1 MKKRLFALALAGVLA
16 AATLT
21 GCGSLKGDETVATVD
36 DTKIDADLA
45 NFFARYT
52 QATYETYYS
61 AYMGEDMWNSDAS
74 DGETYEESVKSSV
87 LKSLEDMILLE
98 KHMKDYDVS
107 ITDEDKA
114 MIKETTQQFL
124 DDNSLDDKNL
134 VSGNE
139 KTVNRALTLMA
150 VQQKMRTAIQAGT
163 DTEVSDEEAAQK
175 SMDYVFISYQTKDDS
190 GNSKDVSD
198 DEKAQLKSQAEAI
211 ASGLKEGGDLN
222 TLAEEQ
228 GATVQTLTFDKDTTS
243 PEEDLIK
250 AADALGEG
258 ESTDVIET
266 EKGCYVAKVTSLL
279 DRTAT
284 DSKKSQIV
292 QERRTKLYDD
302 TLKKWRKKADIKV
315 HKGVWKKVSFQ
326 KLCDMIAMRSTA
338 FIGDVMLVIEGLLSV
353 MQERLEEGDIICMG
367 RLGNFRMVAGS
378 KGATTKDDFNT
389 SLFNDARIVYVSGTM
404 LADIK
409 KNAKFE
415 ELKPIIDP
423 DANNNGGSGSEDRPE
438 IE

>member
-21 GCGSLKGDETVATVD
+21 GCESLKGDETVATVD

-61 AYMGEDMWNSDAS
+61 AYLGEDMWNSDAS

-98 KHMKDYDVS
+98 KHMEDYDVS

-124 DDNSLDDKNL
+124 NDNSLDDKNL

-150 VQQKMRTAIQAGT
+150 VQQKMRTAIQAGA

-222 TLAEEQ
+222 ALAEEQ

-243 PEEDLIK
+243 PDEDLIK

-315 HKGVWKKVSFQ
+315 HKDVWKKVSFQ
-326 KLCDMIAMRSTA
+326 K
-338 FIGDVMLVIEGLLSV
+338 VSV
-353 MQERLEEGDIICMG
+353 KMKTETQTPYTDQ
-367 RLGNFRMVAGS
+367 VQ
-378 KGATTKDDFNT
+378 TDDQAQT
-389 SLFNDARIVYVSGTM
+389 
-404 LADIK
+404 
-409 KNAKFE
+409 
-415 ELKPIIDP
+415 
-423 DANNNGGSGSEDRPE
+423 NN
-438 IE
+438 

>member
-175 SMDYVFISYQTKDDS
+175 SMDYVFISYQIKDDS

-243 PEEDLIK
+243 PDEDLIK

-315 HKGVWKKVSFQ
+315 HKDVWKKVSFQ
-326 KLCDMIAMRSTA
+326 K
-338 FIGDVMLVIEGLLSV
+338 VSV
-353 MQERLEEGDIICMG
+353 KMKTETQTPYTDQ
-367 RLGNFRMVAGS
+367 VQ
-378 KGATTKDDFNT
+378 TDDQAQT
-389 SLFNDARIVYVSGTM
+389 
-404 LADIK
+404 
-409 KNAKFE
+409 
-415 ELKPIIDP
+415 
-423 DANNNGGSGSEDRPE
+423 NN
-438 IE
+438 

>member
-61 AYMGEDMWNSDAS
+61 AYLGEDMWNSDAS

-98 KHMKDYDVS
+98 KHMEDYDVS

-114 MIKETTQQFL
+114 TIKETTQQFL

-134 VSGNE
+134 VSGNK

-150 VQQKMRTAIQAGT
+150 VQQKMRTAIQAGA

-198 DEKAQLKSQAEAI
+198 DEKTQLKSQAEAI

-222 TLAEEQ
+222 ALAEEQ

-243 PEEDLIK
+243 PDEDLIK

-292 QERRTKLYDD
+292 QERQTKLYDD

-315 HKGVWKKVSFQ
+315 HKSVWKKVSFQ
-326 KLCDMIAMRSTA
+326 K
-338 FIGDVMLVIEGLLSV
+338 VSV
-353 MQERLEEGDIICMG
+353 KMKTETQTPYTDQ
-367 RLGNFRMVAGS
+367 VQ
-378 KGATTKDDFNT
+378 TDDQAQTDN
-389 SLFNDARIVYVSGTM
+389 
-404 LADIK
+404 
-409 KNAKFE
+409 
-415 ELKPIIDP
+415 
-423 DANNNGGSGSEDRPE
+423 
-438 IE
+438 

>member
-98 KHMKDYDVS
+98 KHMEDYDVS

-124 DDNSLDDKNL
+124 NDNSLDDKNL

-150 VQQKMRTAIQAGT
+150 VQQKMRTAIQAGA

-222 TLAEEQ
+222 ALAEEQ

-243 PEEDLIK
+243 PDEDLIK

-292 QERRTKLYDD
+292 QERQTKLYDD

-315 HKGVWKKVSFQ
+315 HKDVWKKVSFQ
-326 KLCDMIAMRSTA
+326 K
-338 FIGDVMLVIEGLLSV
+338 VSV
-353 MQERLEEGDIICMG
+353 KMKTETQTPYTDQ
-367 RLGNFRMVAGS
+367 VQ
-378 KGATTKDDFNT
+378 TDDQAQTDN
-389 SLFNDARIVYVSGTM
+389 
-404 LADIK
+404 
-409 KNAKFE
+409 
-415 ELKPIIDP
+415 
-423 DANNNGGSGSEDRPE
+423 
-438 IE
+438 

>member
-16 AATLT
+16 AVTLT

-61 AYMGEDMWNSDAS
+61 AYLGEDMWNSDAS

-98 KHMKDYDVS
+98 KHMEDYDVS

-124 DDNSLDDKNL
+124 NDNSLDDKNL

-150 VQQKMRTAIQAGT
+150 VQQKMRTAIQAGA

-222 TLAEEQ
+222 ALAEEQ

-243 PEEDLIK
+243 PDEDLIK

-292 QERRTKLYDD
+292 QERQKKLYDD
-302 TLKKWRKKADIKV
+302 TVKKWRKKADIKV
-315 HKGVWKKVSFQ
+315 HKGVWEKVSFQ
-326 KLCDMIAMRSTA
+326 K
-338 FIGDVMLVIEGLLSV
+338 VSV
-353 MQERLEEGDIICMG
+353 KMKTETQTPYTDQ
-367 RLGNFRMVAGS
+367 VQ
-378 KGATTKDDFNT
+378 TDDRAQTDN
-389 SLFNDARIVYVSGTM
+389 
-404 LADIK
+404 
-409 KNAKFE
+409 
-415 ELKPIIDP
+415 
-423 DANNNGGSGSEDRPE
+423 
-438 IE
+438 

>member
-1 MKKRLFALALAGVLA
+1 MKKRLFALDLAGVLA

-61 AYMGEDMWNSDAS
+61 AYLGEDMWNSDAS

-98 KHMKDYDVS
+98 KHMEDYDVS

-124 DDNSLDDKNL
+124 NDNSLDDKNL

-150 VQQKMRTAIQAGT
+150 VQQKMRTAIQAGA

-222 TLAEEQ
+222 ALAEEQ

-243 PEEDLIK
+243 PDEDLIK

-292 QERRTKLYDD
+292 QERQTKLYDD
-302 TLKKWRKKADIKV
+302 TVKKWRKKADIKV
-315 HKGVWKKVSFQ
+315 HKGVWEKVSFQ
-326 KLCDMIAMRSTA
+326 K
-338 FIGDVMLVIEGLLSV
+338 VSV
-353 MQERLEEGDIICMG
+353 KMKTETQTPYTDQ
-367 RLGNFRMVAGS
+367 VQ
-378 KGATTKDDFNT
+378 TDDQAQTDN
-389 SLFNDARIVYVSGTM
+389 
-404 LADIK
+404 
-409 KNAKFE
+409 
-415 ELKPIIDP
+415 
-423 DANNNGGSGSEDRPE
+423 
-438 IE
+438 

>member
-61 AYMGEDMWNSDAS
+61 AYLGEDMWNSDAS

-98 KHMKDYDVS
+98 KHMEDYDVS

-124 DDNSLDDKNL
+124 NDNSLDDKNL

-150 VQQKMRTAIQAGT
+150 VQQKMRTAIQAGA

-198 DEKAQLKSQAEAI
+198 DEKVQLKSQAEAI

-222 TLAEEQ
+222 ALAEEQ

-243 PEEDLIK
+243 PDEDLIK

-292 QERRTKLYDD
+292 QERQKKLYDD
-302 TLKKWRKKADIKV
+302 TVKKWRKKADIKV
-315 HKGVWKKVSFQ
+315 YKGVWKKVSFQ
-326 KLCDMIAMRSTA
+326 K
-338 FIGDVMLVIEGLLSV
+338 VSV
-353 MQERLEEGDIICMG
+353 KMKTETQTPYTDQ
-367 RLGNFRMVAGS
+367 VQ
-378 KGATTKDDFNT
+378 TDDQAQTDN
-389 SLFNDARIVYVSGTM
+389 
-404 LADIK
+404 
-409 KNAKFE
+409 
-415 ELKPIIDP
+415 
-423 DANNNGGSGSEDRPE
+423 
-438 IE
+438 

>member
-16 AATLT
+16 AVTLT

-61 AYMGEDMWNSDAS
+61 AYLGEDMWNSDAS

-98 KHMKDYDVS
+98 KHMEDYDVS
-107 ITDEDKA
+107 ITDED
-114 MIKETTQQFL
+114 
-124 DDNSLDDKNL
+124 NL

-150 VQQKMRTAIQAGT
+150 VQQKMRTAIQAGA

-222 TLAEEQ
+222 ALAEEQ

-243 PEEDLIK
+243 PDEDLIK

-292 QERRTKLYDD
+292 QERQTKLYDD
-302 TLKKWRKKADIKV
+302 TVKKWRKKADIKV

-326 KLCDMIAMRSTA
+326 K
-338 FIGDVMLVIEGLLSV
+338 VSV
-353 MQERLEEGDIICMG
+353 KMKTETQTPYTDQ
-367 RLGNFRMVAGS
+367 VQ
-378 KGATTKDDFNT
+378 TDDQAQTDN
-389 SLFNDARIVYVSGTM
+389 
-404 LADIK
+404 
-409 KNAKFE
+409 
-415 ELKPIIDP
+415 
-423 DANNNGGSGSEDRPE
+423 
-438 IE
+438 

>member
-16 AATLT
+16 AVTLT

-61 AYMGEDMWNSDAS
+61 AYLGEDKWNSDAS

-98 KHMKDYDVS
+98 KHMEDYDVS

-124 DDNSLDDKNL
+124 NDNSLDDKNL

-150 VQQKMRTAIQAGT
+150 VQQKMRTAIQAGA

-222 TLAEEQ
+222 ALAEEQ

-243 PEEDLIK
+243 PDEELIK

-292 QERRTKLYDD
+292 QERQKKLYDD
-302 TLKKWRKKADIKV
+302 TVKKWRKKADIKV

-326 KLCDMIAMRSTA
+326 K
-338 FIGDVMLVIEGLLSV
+338 VSV
-353 MQERLEEGDIICMG
+353 KMKTETQTPYTDQ
-367 RLGNFRMVAGS
+367 VQ
-378 KGATTKDDFNT
+378 TDDRAQTDN
-389 SLFNDARIVYVSGTM
+389 
-404 LADIK
+404 
-409 KNAKFE
+409 
-415 ELKPIIDP
+415 
-423 DANNNGGSGSEDRPE
+423 
-438 IE
+438 

>member
-150 VQQKMRTAIQAGT
+150 VQQKMRTAIQAGA

-315 HKGVWKKVSFQ
+315 HKDVWKKVSFQ
-326 KLCDMIAMRSTA
+326 K
-338 FIGDVMLVIEGLLSV
+338 VSV
-353 MQERLEEGDIICMG
+353 KMKTETQTPYTDQ
-367 RLGNFRMVAGS
+367 VQ
-378 KGATTKDDFNT
+378 TDDQAQTDN
-389 SLFNDARIVYVSGTM
+389 
-404 LADIK
+404 
-409 KNAKFE
+409 
-415 ELKPIIDP
+415 
-423 DANNNGGSGSEDRPE
+423 
-438 IE
+438 

>member
-16 AATLT
+16 AVTLT

-61 AYMGEDMWNSDAS
+61 AYLGEDMWNSDAS

-98 KHMKDYDVS
+98 KHMEDYDVS

-124 DDNSLDDKNL
+124 NDNSLDDKNL

-150 VQQKMRTAIQAGT
+150 VQQKMRTAIQAGA

-198 DEKAQLKSQAEAI
+198 DEKVQLKSQAEAI

-222 TLAEEQ
+222 ALAEEQ

-243 PEEDLIK
+243 PDEDLIK

-292 QERRTKLYDD
+292 QERM
-302 TLKKWRKKADIKV
+302 
-315 HKGVWKKVSFQ
+315 
-326 KLCDMIAMRSTA
+326 MI
-338 FIGDVMLVIEGLLSV
+338 
-353 MQERLEEGDIICMG
+353 Q
-367 RLGNFRMVAGS
+367 
-378 KGATTKDDFNT
+378 
-389 SLFNDARIVYVSGTM
+389 
-404 LADIK
+404 
-409 KNAKFE
+409 
-415 ELKPIIDP
+415 
-423 DANNNGGSGSEDRPE
+423 
-438 IE
+438 

>member
-61 AYMGEDMWNSDAS
+61 AYLGEDMWNSDAS

-98 KHMKDYDVS
+98 KHMEDYDVS

-222 TLAEEQ
+222 ALAEEQ

-243 PEEDLIK
+243 PDEDLIK

-315 HKGVWKKVSFQ
+315 HKDVWKKVSFQ
-326 KLCDMIAMRSTA
+326 K
-338 FIGDVMLVIEGLLSV
+338 VSV
-353 MQERLEEGDIICMG
+353 KMKTETQTPYTDQ
-367 RLGNFRMVAGS
+367 VQ
-378 KGATTKDDFNT
+378 TDDQAQT
-389 SLFNDARIVYVSGTM
+389 
-404 LADIK
+404 
-409 KNAKFE
+409 
-415 ELKPIIDP
+415 
-423 DANNNGGSGSEDRPE
+423 NN
-438 IE
+438 

>member
-61 AYMGEDMWNSDAS
+61 AYLGEDMWNSDAS

-98 KHMKDYDVS
+98 KHMEDYDVS

-124 DDNSLDDKNL
+124 NDNSLDDKNL

-150 VQQKMRTAIQAGT
+150 VQQKMRTAIQAGA

-222 TLAEEQ
+222 ALAEEQ

-243 PEEDLIK
+243 PDEDLIK

-292 QERRTKLYDD
+292 QERQTKLYDD
-302 TLKKWRKKADIKV
+302 TVKKWRKKADIKV
-315 HKGVWKKVSFQ
+315 HKGVWQKVSFQ
-326 KLCDMIAMRSTA
+326 K
-338 FIGDVMLVIEGLLSV
+338 VSV
-353 MQERLEEGDIICMG
+353 KMKTETQTPYTDQ
-367 RLGNFRMVAGS
+367 VQ
-378 KGATTKDDFNT
+378 TDDRAQTDN
-389 SLFNDARIVYVSGTM
+389 
-404 LADIK
+404 
-409 KNAKFE
+409 
-415 ELKPIIDP
+415 
-423 DANNNGGSGSEDRPE
+423 
-438 IE
+438 

>member
-61 AYMGEDMWNSDAS
+61 AYLGEDMWNSDAS

-98 KHMKDYDVS
+98 KHMEDYDVS

-124 DDNSLDDKNL
+124 NDNSLDDKNL

-150 VQQKMRTAIQAGT
+150 VQQKMRTAIQAGA

-222 TLAEEQ
+222 ALAEEQ

-243 PEEDLIK
+243 PDEDLIK

-292 QERRTKLYDD
+292 QERQTKLYDD

-315 HKGVWKKVSFQ
+315 HKDVWKKVSFQ
-326 KLCDMIAMRSTA
+326 K
-338 FIGDVMLVIEGLLSV
+338 VSV
-353 MQERLEEGDIICMG
+353 KMKTETQTPYTDQ
-367 RLGNFRMVAGS
+367 VQ
-378 KGATTKDDFNT
+378 TDDQAQTDN
-389 SLFNDARIVYVSGTM
+389 
-404 LADIK
+404 
-409 KNAKFE
+409 
-415 ELKPIIDP
+415 
-423 DANNNGGSGSEDRPE
+423 
-438 IE
+438 

>member
-61 AYMGEDMWNSDAS
+61 AYLGEDMWNSDAS

-87 LKSLEDMILLE
+87 LKSLEDMLLLE
-98 KHMKDYDVS
+98 KHMDDYNVS

-114 MIKETTQQFL
+114 TIKETTQQFL

-134 VSGNE
+134 VSGNK

-150 VQQKMRTAIQAGT
+150 VQQKMRTAIQAGA

-243 PEEDLIK
+243 PDKDLIK

-266 EKGCYVAKVTSLL
+266 DKGCYVAKVTSLL

-292 QERRTKLYDD
+292 QERQTKLYDD
-302 TLKKWRKKADIKV
+302 TVKKWRKKADIKV
-315 HKGVWKKVSFQ
+315 HKSVWKKVSFQ
-326 KLCDMIAMRSTA
+326 K
-338 FIGDVMLVIEGLLSV
+338 VSV
-353 MQERLEEGDIICMG
+353 KMKTETQTPYTDQ
-367 RLGNFRMVAGS
+367 VQ
-378 KGATTKDDFNT
+378 TDDQ
-389 SLFNDARIVYVSGTM
+389 SQSGQ
-404 LADIK
+404 
-409 KNAKFE
+409 
-415 ELKPIIDP
+415 
-423 DANNNGGSGSEDRPE
+423 
-438 IE
+438 

>member
-61 AYMGEDMWNSDAS
+61 AYLGEDMWNSDAS

-98 KHMKDYDVS
+98 KHMEDYDVS

-124 DDNSLDDKNL
+124 NDNSLDDKNL

-222 TLAEEQ
+222 ALAEEQ

-243 PEEDLIK
+243 PDEDLIK

-292 QERRTKLYDD
+292 QERQTKLYDD
-302 TLKKWRKKADIKV
+302 TVKKWRKKADIKV
-315 HKGVWKKVSFQ
+315 HKDVWKKVSFQ
-326 KLCDMIAMRSTA
+326 K
-338 FIGDVMLVIEGLLSV
+338 VSV
-353 MQERLEEGDIICMG
+353 KMKTETQTPYTDQ
-367 RLGNFRMVAGS
+367 VQ
-378 KGATTKDDFNT
+378 TDDQAQTDN
-389 SLFNDARIVYVSGTM
+389 
-404 LADIK
+404 
-409 KNAKFE
+409 
-415 ELKPIIDP
+415 
-423 DANNNGGSGSEDRPE
+423 
-438 IE
+438 

>member
-61 AYMGEDMWNSDAS
+61 AYLGEDMWNSDAS

-98 KHMKDYDVS
+98 KHMEDYDVS

-124 DDNSLDDKNL
+124 NDNSLDDKNL

-150 VQQKMRTAIQAGT
+150 VQQKMRTAIQAGA

-198 DEKAQLKSQAEAI
+198 DEKVQLKSQAEAI

-222 TLAEEQ
+222 ALAEEQ

-243 PEEDLIK
+243 PDEDLIK

-292 QERRTKLYDD
+292 QERQTKLYDD
-302 TLKKWRKKADIKV
+302 TVKKWRKKADIKV
-315 HKGVWKKVSFQ
+315 HKSVWKKVSFQ
-326 KLCDMIAMRSTA
+326 K
-338 FIGDVMLVIEGLLSV
+338 VSV
-353 MQERLEEGDIICMG
+353 KMKTETQTPYADQ
-367 RLGNFRMVAGS
+367 VQ
-378 KGATTKDDFNT
+378 TDDQAQTDN
-389 SLFNDARIVYVSGTM
+389 
-404 LADIK
+404 
-409 KNAKFE
+409 
-415 ELKPIIDP
+415 
-423 DANNNGGSGSEDRPE
+423 
-438 IE
+438 

>member
-61 AYMGEDMWNSDAS
+61 AYLGEDMWNSDAS

-98 KHMKDYDVS
+98 KHMEDYDVS
-107 ITDEDKA
+107 IADEDKA

-124 DDNSLDDKNL
+124 NDNSLDDKNL

-150 VQQKMRTAIQAGT
+150 VQQKMRTAIQAGA

-222 TLAEEQ
+222 ALAEEQ

-243 PEEDLIK
+243 PDEDLIK

-292 QERRTKLYDD
+292 QERQTKLYDD
-302 TLKKWRKKADIKV
+302 TVKKWRKKADIKV
-315 HKGVWKKVSFQ
+315 HKSVWKKVSFQ
-326 KLCDMIAMRSTA
+326 K
-338 FIGDVMLVIEGLLSV
+338 VSV
-353 MQERLEEGDIICMG
+353 KMKTETQTPYADQ
-367 RLGNFRMVAGS
+367 VQ
-378 KGATTKDDFNT
+378 TDDQAQTDN
-389 SLFNDARIVYVSGTM
+389 
-404 LADIK
+404 
-409 KNAKFE
+409 
-415 ELKPIIDP
+415 
-423 DANNNGGSGSEDRPE
+423 
-438 IE
+438 

>member
-61 AYMGEDMWNSDAS
+61 AYLGEDMWNSDAS

-98 KHMKDYDVS
+98 KHMEDYDVS

-124 DDNSLDDKNL
+124 NDNSLDDKNL

-150 VQQKMRTAIQAGT
+150 VQQKMRTAIQVGA

-222 TLAEEQ
+222 ALAEEQ

-243 PEEDLIK
+243 PDEDLIK

-292 QERRTKLYDD
+292 QERQTKLYDD
-302 TLKKWRKKADIKV
+302 TVKKWRKKADIKV
-315 HKGVWKKVSFQ
+315 HKGVWNKVSFQ
-326 KLCDMIAMRSTA
+326 K
-338 FIGDVMLVIEGLLSV
+338 VSV
-353 MQERLEEGDIICMG
+353 KMKTETQTPYTDQ
-367 RLGNFRMVAGS
+367 VQ
-378 KGATTKDDFNT
+378 TDDQAQTDN
-389 SLFNDARIVYVSGTM
+389 
-404 LADIK
+404 
-409 KNAKFE
+409 
-415 ELKPIIDP
+415 
-423 DANNNGGSGSEDRPE
+423 
-438 IE
+438 

>member
-61 AYMGEDMWNSDAS
+61 AYLGEDMWNSDAS

-98 KHMKDYDVS
+98 KHMEDYDVS

-124 DDNSLDDKNL
+124 NDNSLDDKNL

-150 VQQKMRTAIQAGT
+150 VQQKMRTAIQAGA

-211 ASGLKEGGDLN
+211 VSGLKEGGDLN
-222 TLAEEQ
+222 ALAEEQ

-243 PEEDLIK
+243 PDEDLIE

-292 QERRTKLYDD
+292 QERQTKLYDD
-302 TLKKWRKKADIKV
+302 TVKKWRKKLDIKV
-315 HKGVWKKVSFQ
+315 HRCVEKSKFPES
-326 KLCDMIAMRSTA
+326 
-338 FIGDVMLVIEGLLSV
+338 
-353 MQERLEEGDIICMG
+353 IC
-367 RLGNFRMVAGS
+367 
-378 KGATTKDDFNT
+378 KD
-389 SLFNDARIVYVSGTM
+389 
-404 LADIK
+404 
-409 KNAKFE
+409 
-415 ELKPIIDP
+415 
-423 DANNNGGSGSEDRPE
+423 ED
-438 IE
+438 

>member
-61 AYMGEDMWNSDAS
+61 AYLGEDMWNSDAS

-98 KHMKDYDVS
+98 KHMEDYDVS

-114 MIKETTQQFL
+114 TIKETTQQFL

-134 VSGNE
+134 VSGNK

-150 VQQKMRTAIQAGT
+150 VQQKMRTAIQAGA

-198 DEKAQLKSQAEAI
+198 DEKTQLKSQAEAI

-222 TLAEEQ
+222 ALAEEQ

-243 PEEDLIK
+243 PDEDLIK

-292 QERRTKLYDD
+292 QERQTKLYDD

-315 HKGVWKKVSFQ
+315 HKSVWKKVSFQ
-326 KLCDMIAMRSTA
+326 K
-338 FIGDVMLVIEGLLSV
+338 VSV
-353 MQERLEEGDIICMG
+353 KMKTETQTPYTDQ
-367 RLGNFRMVAGS
+367 VQ
-378 KGATTKDDFNT
+378 TDDQTQTDN
-389 SLFNDARIVYVSGTM
+389 
-404 LADIK
+404 
-409 KNAKFE
+409 
-415 ELKPIIDP
+415 
-423 DANNNGGSGSEDRPE
+423 
-438 IE
+438 

>member
-16 AATLT
+16 AVTLT

-61 AYMGEDMWNSDAS
+61 AYLGEDMWNSDAS

-98 KHMKDYDVS
+98 KHMEDYDVS

-124 DDNSLDDKNL
+124 NDNSLDDKNL

-150 VQQKMRTAIQAGT
+150 VQQKMRTAIQAGA

-222 TLAEEQ
+222 ALAEEQ

-243 PEEDLIK
+243 PDEDLIK

-284 DSKKSQIV
+284 DSKKSKIV
-292 QERRTKLYDD
+292 QERQKKLYDD
-302 TLKKWRKKADIKV
+302 TVKKWRKKADIKV
-315 HKGVWKKVSFQ
+315 HKSVWKKVSFQ
-326 KLCDMIAMRSTA
+326 K
-338 FIGDVMLVIEGLLSV
+338 VSV
-353 MQERLEEGDIICMG
+353 KMKTETQTPYTDQ
-367 RLGNFRMVAGS
+367 VQ
-378 KGATTKDDFNT
+378 TDDRAQTDN
-389 SLFNDARIVYVSGTM
+389 
-404 LADIK
+404 
-409 KNAKFE
+409 
-415 ELKPIIDP
+415 
-423 DANNNGGSGSEDRPE
+423 
-438 IE
+438 

>member
-61 AYMGEDMWNSDAS
+61 AYLGEDMWNSDAS

-98 KHMKDYDVS
+98 KHMEDYDVS

-243 PEEDLIK
+243 PDEDLIK

-315 HKGVWKKVSFQ
+315 HKDVWKKVSFQ
-326 KLCDMIAMRSTA
+326 K
-338 FIGDVMLVIEGLLSV
+338 VSV
-353 MQERLEEGDIICMG
+353 KMKTETQTPYTDQ
-367 RLGNFRMVAGS
+367 VQ
-378 KGATTKDDFNT
+378 TDDQAQT
-389 SLFNDARIVYVSGTM
+389 
-404 LADIK
+404 
-409 KNAKFE
+409 
-415 ELKPIIDP
+415 
-423 DANNNGGSGSEDRPE
+423 NN
-438 IE
+438 

>member
-61 AYMGEDMWNSDAS
+61 AYLGEDMWNSDAS

-98 KHMKDYDVS
+98 KHMEDYDVS

-114 MIKETTQQFL
+114 TIKETTQQFL

-150 VQQKMRTAIQAGT
+150 VQQKMRTAIQAGA

-198 DEKAQLKSQAEAI
+198 DEKTQLKSQAEAI

-222 TLAEEQ
+222 ALAEEQ

-243 PEEDLIK
+243 PDEDLIK

-292 QERRTKLYDD
+292 QERQTKLYDD

-315 HKGVWKKVSFQ
+315 HKSVWKKVSFQ
-326 KLCDMIAMRSTA
+326 K
-338 FIGDVMLVIEGLLSV
+338 VSV
-353 MQERLEEGDIICMG
+353 KMNTETQTPYTDQ
-367 RLGNFRMVAGS
+367 VQ
-378 KGATTKDDFNT
+378 TDDQAQTDN
-389 SLFNDARIVYVSGTM
+389 
-404 LADIK
+404 
-409 KNAKFE
+409 
-415 ELKPIIDP
+415 
-423 DANNNGGSGSEDRPE
+423 
-438 IE
+438 

>member
-61 AYMGEDMWNSDAS
+61 AYLGEDMWNSDAS

-98 KHMKDYDVS
+98 KHMEDYDVS

-124 DDNSLDDKNL
+124 NDNSLDDKNL

-150 VQQKMRTAIQAGT
+150 VQQKMRTAIQAGA

-198 DEKAQLKSQAEAI
+198 DEKVQLKSQAEAI

-222 TLAEEQ
+222 ALAEEQ

-243 PEEDLIK
+243 PDEDLIK
-250 AADALGEG
+250 TADTLGEG

-292 QERRTKLYDD
+292 QERQTKLYDD
-302 TLKKWRKKADIKV
+302 TVKKWRKKADIKV
-315 HKGVWKKVSFQ
+315 HKSVWKKVSFQ
-326 KLCDMIAMRSTA
+326 K
-338 FIGDVMLVIEGLLSV
+338 VSV
-353 MQERLEEGDIICMG
+353 KMKTETQTPYADQ
-367 RLGNFRMVAGS
+367 VQ
-378 KGATTKDDFNT
+378 TDDQAQTDN
-389 SLFNDARIVYVSGTM
+389 
-404 LADIK
+404 
-409 KNAKFE
+409 
-415 ELKPIIDP
+415 
-423 DANNNGGSGSEDRPE
+423 
-438 IE
+438 

>member
-61 AYMGEDMWNSDAS
+61 AYLGEDMWNSDAS

-98 KHMKDYDVS
+98 KHMEDYDVS

-114 MIKETTQQFL
+114 TIKETTQQFL

-134 VSGNE
+134 VSGNK

-150 VQQKMRTAIQAGT
+150 VQQKMRTAIQAGA

-222 TLAEEQ
+222 ALAEEQ

-243 PEEDLIK
+243 PDEDLIK

-292 QERRTKLYDD
+292 QERQTKLYDD

-315 HKGVWKKVSFQ
+315 HKSVWKKVSFQ
-326 KLCDMIAMRSTA
+326 K
-338 FIGDVMLVIEGLLSV
+338 VSV
-353 MQERLEEGDIICMG
+353 KMKTETQTPYTDQ
-367 RLGNFRMVAGS
+367 VQ
-378 KGATTKDDFNT
+378 TDDQAQTDN
-389 SLFNDARIVYVSGTM
+389 
-404 LADIK
+404 
-409 KNAKFE
+409 
-415 ELKPIIDP
+415 
-423 DANNNGGSGSEDRPE
+423 
-438 IE
+438 

>member
-16 AATLT
+16 AVTLT

-61 AYMGEDMWNSDAS
+61 AYLGEDMWNSDAS

-98 KHMKDYDVS
+98 KHMEDYDVS

-124 DDNSLDDKNL
+124 NDNSLDDKNL

-150 VQQKMRTAIQAGT
+150 VQQKMRTAIQAGA

-222 TLAEEQ
+222 ALAEEQ
-228 GATVQTLTFDKDTTS
+228 GTTVQTLTFDKDTTS
-243 PEEDLIK
+243 PDEDLIK

-292 QERRTKLYDD
+292 QERQTKLYDD
-302 TLKKWRKKADIKV
+302 TVKKWRKKADIQV
-315 HKGVWKKVSFQ
+315 HKGVWTKVSFQ
-326 KLCDMIAMRSTA
+326 K
-338 FIGDVMLVIEGLLSV
+338 VSV
-353 MQERLEEGDIICMG
+353 KMKTETQTPYTDQ
-367 RLGNFRMVAGS
+367 VQ
-378 KGATTKDDFNT
+378 TDDQAQTDN
-389 SLFNDARIVYVSGTM
+389 
-404 LADIK
+404 
-409 KNAKFE
+409 
-415 ELKPIIDP
+415 
-423 DANNNGGSGSEDRPE
+423 
-438 IE
+438 

>member
-61 AYMGEDMWNSDAS
+61 AYLGEDMWNSDAS

-292 QERRTKLYDD
+292 QERQTKLYDD
-302 TLKKWRKKADIKV
+302 TLKKWRKKANIKV
-315 HKGVWKKVSFQ
+315 HKDVWKKVSFQ
-326 KLCDMIAMRSTA
+326 K
-338 FIGDVMLVIEGLLSV
+338 VSV
-353 MQERLEEGDIICMG
+353 KMKTETQTPYTDQ
-367 RLGNFRMVAGS
+367 VQ
-378 KGATTKDDFNT
+378 TDDQAQTDN
-389 SLFNDARIVYVSGTM
+389 
-404 LADIK
+404 
-409 KNAKFE
+409 
-415 ELKPIIDP
+415 
-423 DANNNGGSGSEDRPE
+423 
-438 IE
+438 

>member
-61 AYMGEDMWNSDAS
+61 AYLGEDMWNSDAS

-98 KHMKDYDVS
+98 KHMEDYDVS

-124 DDNSLDDKNL
+124 NDNSLDDKNL

-150 VQQKMRTAIQAGT
+150 VQQKMRTAIQAGA

-222 TLAEEQ
+222 ALAEEQ

-243 PEEDLIK
+243 PDEDLIK

-292 QERRTKLYDD
+292 QERQKKLYDD
-302 TLKKWRKKADIKV
+302 IVKKWRKKADIKV
-315 HKGVWKKVSFQ
+315 HKGVWEKVSFQ
-326 KLCDMIAMRSTA
+326 K
-338 FIGDVMLVIEGLLSV
+338 VSV
-353 MQERLEEGDIICMG
+353 KMKTETQTPYTDQ
-367 RLGNFRMVAGS
+367 VQ
-378 KGATTKDDFNT
+378 TDDQAQTDN
-389 SLFNDARIVYVSGTM
+389 
-404 LADIK
+404 
-409 KNAKFE
+409 
-415 ELKPIIDP
+415 
-423 DANNNGGSGSEDRPE
+423 
-438 IE
+438 

>member
-61 AYMGEDMWNSDAS
+61 AYLGEDMWNSDAS

-98 KHMKDYDVS
+98 KHMEDYDVS

-124 DDNSLDDKNL
+124 NDNSLDDKNL

-150 VQQKMRTAIQAGT
+150 VQQKMRTAIQAGA

-222 TLAEEQ
+222 ALAEEQ

-243 PEEDLIK
+243 PDEDLIK

-266 EKGCYVAKVTSLL
+266 EKGCYVGKVTSLL

-292 QERRTKLYDD
+292 QERQTKLYDD
-302 TLKKWRKKADIKV
+302 TVKKWRKKADIKV
-315 HKGVWKKVSFQ
+315 HKGVWEKVSFQ
-326 KLCDMIAMRSTA
+326 K
-338 FIGDVMLVIEGLLSV
+338 VSV
-353 MQERLEEGDIICMG
+353 KMKTETQTPYTDQ
-367 RLGNFRMVAGS
+367 VQ
-378 KGATTKDDFNT
+378 TDDQAQTDN
-389 SLFNDARIVYVSGTM
+389 
-404 LADIK
+404 
-409 KNAKFE
+409 
-415 ELKPIIDP
+415 
-423 DANNNGGSGSEDRPE
+423 
-438 IE
+438 

>member
-61 AYMGEDMWNSDAS
+61 AYLGEDMWNSDAS

-98 KHMKDYDVS
+98 KHMEDYDVS

-124 DDNSLDDKNL
+124 NDNSLDDKNL

-150 VQQKMRTAIQAGT
+150 VQQKMRTAIQAGA

-198 DEKAQLKSQAEAI
+198 DEKVQLKSQAEAI

-222 TLAEEQ
+222 ALAEEQ

-243 PEEDLIK
+243 PDEDLIK

-292 QERRTKLYDD
+292 QERQTKLYDD
-302 TLKKWRKKADIKV
+302 TVKKWRKKADIKV
-315 HKGVWKKVSFQ
+315 HKGVWEKVSFQ
-326 KLCDMIAMRSTA
+326 K
-338 FIGDVMLVIEGLLSV
+338 VSV
-353 MQERLEEGDIICMG
+353 KMKTETQTPYTDQ
-367 RLGNFRMVAGS
+367 VQ
-378 KGATTKDDFNT
+378 TDDQAQTDN
-389 SLFNDARIVYVSGTM
+389 
-404 LADIK
+404 
-409 KNAKFE
+409 
-415 ELKPIIDP
+415 
-423 DANNNGGSGSEDRPE
+423 
-438 IE
+438 

>member
-61 AYMGEDMWNSDAS
+61 AYLGEDMWNSDAS

-98 KHMKDYDVS
+98 KHMEDYDVS

-114 MIKETTQQFL
+114 TIKETTQQFL

-134 VSGNE
+134 VSGNK

-150 VQQKMRTAIQAGT
+150 VQQKMRTAIQAGA

-222 TLAEEQ
+222 ALAEEQ

-243 PEEDLIK
+243 PDEDLIK

-292 QERRTKLYDD
+292 QERQTKLYDD

-315 HKGVWKKVSFQ
+315 HKSVWKKVSFQ
-326 KLCDMIAMRSTA
+326 K
-338 FIGDVMLVIEGLLSV
+338 VSV
-353 MQERLEEGDIICMG
+353 KMKTETQTPYTDQ
-367 RLGNFRMVAGS
+367 VQ
-378 KGATTKDDFNT
+378 TDDQTQTDN
-389 SLFNDARIVYVSGTM
+389 
-404 LADIK
+404 
-409 KNAKFE
+409 
-415 ELKPIIDP
+415 
-423 DANNNGGSGSEDRPE
+423 
-438 IE
+438 

>member
-61 AYMGEDMWNSDAS
+61 AYLGEDMWNSDAS

-98 KHMKDYDVS
+98 KHIEDYDVS

-124 DDNSLDDKNL
+124 NDNSLDNKNL

-150 VQQKMRTAIQAGT
+150 VQQKMRTAIQAGA

-222 TLAEEQ
+222 ALAEEQ

-243 PEEDLIK
+243 PDEDLIK

-292 QERRTKLYDD
+292 QERQTKLYDD
-302 TLKKWRKKADIKV
+302 TVKKWRKKTDIKV

-326 KLCDMIAMRSTA
+326 K
-338 FIGDVMLVIEGLLSV
+338 VSV
-353 MQERLEEGDIICMG
+353 KMKTETQTPYTDQ
-367 RLGNFRMVAGS
+367 VQ
-378 KGATTKDDFNT
+378 TDDQAQTDN
-389 SLFNDARIVYVSGTM
+389 
-404 LADIK
+404 
-409 KNAKFE
+409 
-415 ELKPIIDP
+415 
-423 DANNNGGSGSEDRPE
+423 
-438 IE
+438 

>member
-36 DTKIDADLA
+36 DTKIDADLT

-61 AYMGEDMWNSDAS
+61 AYLGEDMWNSDAS

-98 KHMKDYDVS
+98 KHMEDYDVS

-124 DDNSLDDKNL
+124 NDNSLDDKNL

-150 VQQKMRTAIQAGT
+150 VQQKMRTAIQAGA

-222 TLAEEQ
+222 ALAEEQ

-243 PEEDLIK
+243 PDEDLIK
-250 AADALGEG
+250 AVDALGEG

-292 QERRTKLYDD
+292 QERQTKLYDD
-302 TLKKWRKKADIKV
+302 TVKKWRKKADIKV
-315 HKGVWKKVSFQ
+315 HKGVWEKVSFQ
-326 KLCDMIAMRSTA
+326 K
-338 FIGDVMLVIEGLLSV
+338 VSV
-353 MQERLEEGDIICMG
+353 KMKTETQTPYTDQ
-367 RLGNFRMVAGS
+367 VQ
-378 KGATTKDDFNT
+378 TDDQAQTDN
-389 SLFNDARIVYVSGTM
+389 
-404 LADIK
+404 
-409 KNAKFE
+409 
-415 ELKPIIDP
+415 
-423 DANNNGGSGSEDRPE
+423 
-438 IE
+438 

>member
-61 AYMGEDMWNSDAS
+61 AYLGEDMWNSDAS

-98 KHMKDYDVS
+98 KHMEDYDVS

-124 DDNSLDDKNL
+124 NDNSLDDKNL

-150 VQQKMRTAIQAGT
+150 VQQKMRTAIQAGA

-198 DEKAQLKSQAEAI
+198 DEKVQLKSQAEAI

-222 TLAEEQ
+222 ALAEEQ

-243 PEEDLIK
+243 PDEDLIK

-292 QERRTKLYDD
+292 QERQKKLYDD
-302 TLKKWRKKADIKV
+302 TVKKWRKKADIKV
-315 HKGVWKKVSFQ
+315 HKGVWEKVSFQ
-326 KLCDMIAMRSTA
+326 K
-338 FIGDVMLVIEGLLSV
+338 VSV
-353 MQERLEEGDIICMG
+353 KMKTETQTPYTDQ
-367 RLGNFRMVAGS
+367 VQ
-378 KGATTKDDFNT
+378 TDDQAQTDN
-389 SLFNDARIVYVSGTM
+389 
-404 LADIK
+404 
-409 KNAKFE
+409 
-415 ELKPIIDP
+415 
-423 DANNNGGSGSEDRPE
+423 
-438 IE
+438 